1 MNLLVEGGY
10 IVTIDGSRRVIR
22 DGAVVIEDDRIVD
35 VGKAGDLKNK
45 YPRYE
50 ILNAKKKIILPGLI
64 DAHLHQT
71 QMLARGLAD
80 DVDLITW
87 IHERILPYEAVMDD
101 HDAYLSA
108 LLCSMEAI
116 KTGTTYAVDP
126 GGYRMENVA
135 KAMSEIGIRGLIAW
149 ASMDVDDPARPIPKE
164 LKTST
169 EEAVKRNEELLKRCQ
184 GMGDGRITVWC
195 GLRVEPN
202 VSAELMRKINDLAV
216 KHGVGVEMHNAV
228 SKEQMEWVLKRTGKT
243 TVEYLDSLGVL
254 GPHWLLIHMGW
265 ITDKEVSLLK
275 QKDVKIAHVPGASM
289 KGAYGSIAFG
299 KFPELLSNGVTVCLG
314 CDSCAANNSLDMFR
328 AMYLAATAHKEVRY
342 DPDLVLPEEALE
354 MATIQGAKAI
364 GQASM
369 VGSIEK
375 GKKAD
380 LIIINPNS
388 SNWVPNHEFALIPNI
403 VYSGEGRDVETVIID
418 GKIVME
424 NRKIKTIDEVKVLE
438 ESQKSSERILDRLA
452 AKFGLKLEPR
462 WLFI

>member
-1 MNLLVEGGY
+1 
-10 IVTIDGSRRVIR
+10 
-22 DGAVVIEDDRIVD
+22 
-35 VGKAGDLKNK
+35 
-45 YPRYE
+45 
-50 ILNAKKKIILPGLI
+50 
-64 DAHLHQT
+64 
-71 QMLARGLAD
+71 
-80 DVDLITW
+80 
-87 IHERILPYEAVMDD
+87 
-101 HDAYLSA
+101 
-108 LLCSMEAI
+108 
-116 KTGTTYAVDP
+116 
-126 GGYRMENVA
+126 
-135 KAMSEIGIRGLIAW
+135 MSEIGIRGLIAW

-202 VSAELMRKINDLAV
+202 VSAELIRKINDLAV

-424 NRKIKTIDEVKVLE
+424 NRKIQTIDEVKVLE

-452 AKFGLKLEPR
+452 AKVGLKLEPR